1 MRNETWNFLG
11 KQIEAGQKLQVMIR
25 PYGEDYEIPT
35 TIINGENTGK
45 TIVING
51 GLHSCEFP
59 GVVAC
64 MTTAAEIDPKK
75 VNGRIV
81 IIHCLNSSGFTERTD
96 SIVPED
102 GMNLNRDFYGDK
114 NGTISRKIMAFL

>member
-1 MRNETWNFLG
+1 MKNETWSFLG
-11 KQIEAGQKLQVMIR
+11 EKIEAGQKAQVMIR

-64 MTTAAEIDPKK
+64 MTTAGEIDPKK
-75 VNGRIV
+75 VSGRII
-81 IIHCLNSSGFTERTD
+81 IIHCLNSSGFIERTD
-96 SIVPED
+96 AIVP
-102 GMNLNRDFYGDK
+102 
-114 NGTISRKIMAFL
+114 

>member
-1 MRNETWNFLG
+1 
-11 KQIEAGQKLQVMIR
+11 
-25 PYGEDYEIPT
+25 
-35 TIINGENTGK
+35 
-45 TIVING
+45 
-51 GLHSCEFP
+51 
-59 GVVAC
+59 

-102 GMNLNRDFYGDK
+102 EIHWVK
-114 NGTISRKIMAFL
+114 NAFEYIAIL